1 MPKVYSFIAWS
12 GTGKT
17 TYLERLISALKA
29 RGVSVA
35 AVKHDAHRFDA
46 DREGKDSWR
55 FARAG
60 ADVVAVADGEK
71 CAVFEYRPAS
81 LAGLLA
87 RLPETDIVLVEGWH
101 AEAGNAIVL
110 HRAATGK
117 PPKLSPADCVA
128 VVTDAPMLAAGRP
141 CFPLDDP
148 APLADWLT
156 RQMLTPHNQP

>member
-17 TYLERLISALKA
+17 TYLERLIAALKA

-87 RLPETDIVLVEGWH
+87 RLPETDIVLVEGWY

>member
-17 TYLERLISALKA
+17 TYLERLIAALKA

-55 FARAG
+55 FAKAG
-60 ADVVAVADGEK
+60 AEVVAVADGEK

-101 AEAGNAIVL
+101 AEAGNAILL

-128 VVTDAPMLAAGRP
+128 VVTDAPALAVGRP

-156 RQMLTPHNQP
+156 RQMQNPHNQP

>member
-17 TYLERLISALKA
+17 TYLERLIAALKA

-55 FARAG
+55 FAKAG
-60 ADVVAVADGEK
+60 AEVVAVADGEK
-71 CAVFEYRPAS
+71 CAVFEYRPVS

-156 RQMLTPHNQP
+156 RQMQNPHNQP

>member
-17 TYLERLISALKA
+17 TYLERLIAALKA

-55 FARAG
+55 FAKAG
-60 ADVVAVADGEK
+60 AEVVAVADGEK
-71 CAVFEYRPAS
+71 YAVFAYRPVS

-117 PPKLSPADCVA
+117 PPKRSPADCVA
-128 VVTDAPMLAAGRP
+128 VVTDEPALAAGRP

-148 APLADWLT
+148 APLADWLMD
-156 RQMLTPHNQP
+156 QMEA

>member
-1 MPKVYSFIAWS
+1 MPNVYSFIAWS

-17 TYLERLISALKA
+17 TYLERLIAALKA
-29 RGVSVA
+29 RGVRVA

-60 ADVVAVADGEK
+60 AEVVAVADGEK
-71 CAVFEYRPAS
+71 CAVFTYRPVT
-81 LAGLLA
+81 LAELLA

-101 AEAGNAIVL
+101 AEAGNPILL
-110 HRAATGK
+110 HRGATGK
-117 PPKLSPADCVA
+117 EPKLTPSDCFA
-128 VVTDAPMLAAGRP
+128 VVSDVPLETGGRP

-148 APLADWLT
+148 EPLAEFLT
-156 RQMLTPHNQP
+156 GQLS